1 MAIAAS
7 SRMDPLQIHIVLLS
21 KPDESIDLPLRFES
35 ELDSNNSNWTLSIS
49 RVICVIVGLPTIVLP
64 QFESYILATE
74 EDPSFI
80 QRTWDWRFPAQFSCT
95 SLQWNN
101 LSSNLDAALLEIVS
115 CFDGRNLVISFHDR
129 NLVISST
136 HLKDQSWIGDIINWS
151 HINIKDQNHQLESS
165 NINIKFWI
173 HSFSL
178 STIMDRIYQS
188 TIGVTS
194 LSRST

>member
-80 QRTWDWRFPAQFSCT
+80 QRTWD
-95 SLQWNN
+95 
-101 LSSNLDAALLEIVS
+101 
-115 CFDGRNLVISFHDR
+115 
-129 NLVISST
+129 
-136 HLKDQSWIGDIINWS
+136 
-151 HINIKDQNHQLESS
+151 
-165 NINIKFWI
+165 
-173 HSFSL
+173 
-178 STIMDRIYQS
+178 
-188 TIGVTS
+188 
-194 LSRST
+194 

>member
-1 MAIAAS
+1 
-7 SRMDPLQIHIVLLS
+7 
-21 KPDESIDLPLRFES
+21 
-35 ELDSNNSNWTLSIS
+35 
-49 RVICVIVGLPTIVLP
+49 
-64 QFESYILATE
+64 
-74 EDPSFI
+74 
-80 QRTWDWRFPAQFSCT
+80 
-95 SLQWNN
+95 LQWSN